1 MESVINLTII
11 DQILTILIKIAKGK
25 SHVNSKITT
34 LNLLKLL
41 IFFFKNQLDPKVKIP
56 NSKNYFKKVS
66 RTIGDVTYSRIP
78 LKVHCTFLYF

>member
-1 MESVINLTII
+1 LESVINLTII

-34 LNLLKLL
+34 LNFLKLL

-56 NSKNYFKKVS
+56 NSKNFFKKV
-66 RTIGDVTYSRIP
+66 II
-78 LKVHCTFLYF
+78 

>member
-1 MESVINLTII
+1 LESVINLTII

-56 NSKNYFKKVS
+56 NSKNYFKKV
-66 RTIGDVTYSRIP
+66 II
-78 LKVHCTFLYF
+78 

>member
-56 NSKNYFKKVS
+56 NSKNYFKKV
-66 RTIGDVTYSRIP
+66 II
-78 LKVHCTFLYF
+78 